1 MKEKA
6 ANAKCR
12 DVESTSAKK
21 WEGGTVTK
29 AFEMI
34 VGRACEF
41 KVKQEKAAADA
52 AAAAA
57 ATATTPTPAATE
69 TAAGAQDTDAKKPEA
84 SADGSETATTA
95 QTGAK

>member
-1 MKEKA
+1 MET
-6 ANAKCR
+6 
-12 DVESTSAKK
+12 TSAKK
-21 WEGGTVTK
+21 WEGNTVTK

-57 ATATTPTPAATE
+57 AVATTPAAATE
-69 TAAGAQDTDAKKPEA
+69 TAAAGTEAKKPEA
-84 SADGSETATTA
+84 PADGSETATTA
-95 QTGAK
+95 QT

>member
-21 WEGGTVTK
+21 WEGNTVTK

-41 KVKQEKAAADA
+41 KVRQEKAAADA

-57 ATATTPTPAATE
+57 AVATTPTPAGTE
-69 TAAGAQDTDAKKPEA
+69 TAAGAQGTEAKKPEA

-95 QTGAK
+95 QTKAK

>member
-1 MKEKA
+1 MPPILLVLTKTDLAEPVEGQQPNANLIKITDLKEKA

-21 WEGGTVTK
+21 WEGNTVTK

-41 KVKQEKAAADA
+41 KL
-52 AAAAA
+52 
-57 ATATTPTPAATE
+57 
-69 TAAGAQDTDAKKPEA
+69 
-84 SADGSETATTA
+84 
-95 QTGAK
+95 